1 MRSISRKYIIGI
13 LFAIALVA
21 GSLFWLVKSESYAL
35 RSLSGLL
42 NGSSKEHTQSLPHGG
57 IELKYVDL
65 ATLSPDDIFVS
76 FDGTSYSFD
85 FANTQEAVINTV
97 SNKDSISVGFRLS
110 STILPLNTELIEIS
124 IDGANAQTFPSESI
138 SIKDN
143 TEYIVTYAPKNIG
156 EDTINISLKGSQFQT
171 KIRTRVF
178 DSSIIT
184 ENKLWYGNILY
195 NEPTH
200 SIEYGGD
207 SSKAPVFRGDSF
219 PWGFYTP
226 GFLSV
231 QFVSERIRG
240 KGALDVYTLSESV
253 SQLNDED
260 LVPFYS
266 YTRKLSSIL
275 QNKENNDYEF
285 LRGTTDFPPVN
296 AAIVGVNHLQRIS
309 GNYVEGVRY
318 IHAGYA
324 QGVDIPEQPT
334 YVFQGISKDGRFFFH
349 FSFEMM
355 SDSLRVFLQ
364 KNNNCYVGE
373 FKEQERCMDKAFEVL
388 ASEKSFDPGI
398 AELDHF
404 IQSLGIK

>member
-1 MRSISRKYIIGI
+1 MQSISKKLVLAIIVI
-13 LFAIALVA
+13 TIALAVGGLFWYVKNNSLVIHSF
-21 GSLFWLVKSESYAL
+21 GSL
-35 RSLSGLL
+35 LSG
-42 NGSSKEHTQSLPHGG
+42 SKEYAQSLPSDE
-57 IELKYVDL
+57 IEQKYVDVASL
-65 ATLSPDDIFVS
+65 KLDNVFVL
-76 FDGTSYSFD
+76 FDGTGYSFD
-85 FANTQEAVINTV
+85 FANTQEAVINTI

-184 ENKLWYGNILY
+184 ENKLWYGNVLY
-195 NEPTH
+195 NEPTK
-200 SIEYGGD
+200 SIMFSDY
-207 SSKAPVFRGDSF
+207 SSEPPIFRGESF

-231 QFVSERIRG
+231 QFSSERIRG
-240 KGALDVYTLSESV
+240 KGTLDIYTLPENV
-253 SQLNDED
+253 SQLNNENS
-260 LVPFYS
+260 VSFYGHIR
-266 YTRKLSSIL
+266 TLSGIL

-388 ASEKSFDPGI
+388 AAEKSFDPGI